1 MDNKELKE
9 QLIKLRNTLQD
20 YLDNMNMSEAD
31 ECKAKANGKDKK
43 ENKDVEPA

>member
-31 ECKAKANGKDKK
+31 EGKAKAKGKDKK

>member
-31 ECKAKANGKDKK
+31 EGKAKGKYKK